1 MTRKYELKKRAERQ
15 VETRQRIVEAAVE
28 LHRTKGPARTT
39 VSDVARA
46 AGVQRHTVYAH
57 FPQERELLLAC
68 SGHYAQL
75 HPAPDPAEWGSIA
88 DPAERLAHGLRE
100 VYEYFESTAD
110 MMSSVLR
117 DAEIDPLVREI
128 VHVRRV
134 GPMLQLREALA
145 ACVRGKRALAALDV
159 ALAFHA
165 WERLAAAG
173 LRPREAAQTMTDAIL
188 AQPS

>member
-15 VETRQRIVEAAVE
+15 AETRQRIVEAAVE

-57 FPQERELLLAC
+57 FPEERELLLAC

-75 HPAPDPAEWGSIA
+75 HPPPDPASWESVG
-88 DPAERLAHGLRE
+88 DPAGRLRQGLGA
-100 VYEYFESTAD
+100 VYEYFEETAD
-110 MMSSVLR
+110 MLTSVLR

-128 VHVRRV
+128 VQVRRA
-134 GPMLQLREALA
+134 GPMLRVRESLA
-145 ACVRGKRALAALDV
+145 SAARGKRGLAAVDV
-159 ALAFHA
+159 ALDFHA
-165 WERLAAAG
+165 WKKLAAGG
-173 LRPREAAQTMTDAIL
+173 LGPREAAETMTAAIL
-188 AQPS
+188 AQ